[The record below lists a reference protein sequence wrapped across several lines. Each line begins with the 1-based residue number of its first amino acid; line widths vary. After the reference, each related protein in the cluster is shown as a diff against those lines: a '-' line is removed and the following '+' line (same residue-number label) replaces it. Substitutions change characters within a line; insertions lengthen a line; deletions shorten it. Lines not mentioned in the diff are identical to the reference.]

1 MKKVC
6 VLIDSYSPDIGVY
19 ENPFDVFH
27 YIVDT
32 LNYYYYYLKRFTADD
47 LVNAVNELADSY
59 EHLEETDF
67 FGCTIGDLSM
77 SCYMKEVH

>member
-1 MKKVC
+1 MKKVY
-6 VLIDSYSPDIGVY
+6 VLVDSYSPDIRVY
-19 ENPFDVFH
+19 ENPFDAFH

-32 LNYYYYYLKRFTADD
+32 LNYYYHYLKKFTADD

-59 EHLEETDF
+59 EQETGF

-77 SCYMKEVH
+77 NCYMKAVH